1 VTTIASRHR
10 FREVLRSYS
19 VFDRQRC
26 VLTCPPESAA
36 FGVSTPL
43 TVIAF
48 ATHAPIAR
56 SKRSWSSPFEAF
68 PSHLVPTRCRVRDES
83 HVAEKPN
90 GRPAILARLPL
101 LTVQPANKIVVLHFQ
116 LGFWALLPLRIRQ
129 SPAVLTPRTIR
140 CSPGFCLSKDFPLP
154 APSPPSRA
162 FRSRTCA
169 VADLATEC
177 RAAPQRFTLRGG
189 QLTLARLSISIEPM
203 RSGCCPF

>member
-1 VTTIASRHR
+1 VTTLASRHR

-48 ATHAPIAR
+48 AIHAPIAR
-56 SKRSWSSPFEAF
+56 SKRSWSSPFEAS
-68 PSHLVPTRCRVRDES
+68 PSHLAPTRCRVRDES
-83 HVAEKPN
+83 RIVEQPN
-90 GRPAILARLPL
+90 SRSTTLTRLPL
-101 LTVQPANKIVVLHFQ
+101 PIVQPANKIVVLHFQ
-116 LGFWALLPLRIRQ
+116 LGFWILLPLRIRR
-129 SPAVLTPRTIR
+129 SPAVLRPRTIR
-140 CSPGFCLSKDFPLP
+140 CSLGFCLSKDFPIP

-162 FRSRTCA
+162 FHSRTCA

-177 RAAPQRFTLRGG
+177 RAVPQRFSLRGG